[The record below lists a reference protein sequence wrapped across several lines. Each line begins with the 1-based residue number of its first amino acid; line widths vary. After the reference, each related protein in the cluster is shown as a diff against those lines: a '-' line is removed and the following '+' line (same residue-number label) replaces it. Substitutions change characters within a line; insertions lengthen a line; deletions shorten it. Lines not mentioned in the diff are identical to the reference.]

1 MLWNEDSRLIVE
13 ILTTNEYSIH
23 VLVKVPTNS
32 STFLLMTIYA
42 SPNFNKHK
50 ILWQYLQELSPF
62 VRMPQVLLGNFNDML
77 AKDEKMGDLPFNSYR
92 LNAFREC
99 IYYCGLM
106 DLGFYGPKFNWT
118 NKNLICHRNIK
129 ER

>member
-50 ILWQYLQELSPF
+50 ILWQYLQELSPS
-62 VRMPQVLLGNFNDML
+62 VRMP
-77 AKDEKMGDLPFNSYR
+77 
-92 LNAFREC
+92 
-99 IYYCGLM
+99 
-106 DLGFYGPKFNWT
+106 
-118 NKNLICHRNIK
+118 
-129 ER
+129 